1 MCKHF
6 TRFYMVSYLLPPK
19 GEVKLKIDVNFI
31 LQTLSCKL
39 EFTKHVNCILQ
50 GVISFLH
57 VPVNFQL
64 FQCNVQNKEQER
76 AYSGSESRMLGDY
89 IEK

>member
-1 MCKHF
+1 MCK
-6 TRFYMVSYLLPPK
+6 TFYTFLHGLLLPPK
-19 GEVKLKIDVNFI
+19 GEVKLKIDVNSI

-57 VPVNFQL
+57 VPVNFQR

>member
-1 MCKHF
+1 
-6 TRFYMVSYLLPPK
+6 MVSYLLPPK

-50 GVISFLH
+50 GAISFLH

-64 FQCNVQNKEQER
+64 FQFTV
-76 AYSGSESRMLGDY
+76 
-89 IEK
+89 

>member
-1 MCKHF
+1 MFF
-6 TRFYMVSYLLPPK
+6 TVNLH

-39 EFTKHVNCILQ
+39 QFTKHVNCILQ
-50 GVISFLH
+50 DVISFLH

-64 FQCNVQNKEQER
+64 FQLLL
-76 AYSGSESRMLGDY
+76 ST
-89 IEK
+89 